1 MTHSLMINSA
11 GFLEETK
18 SLTLKEIGILMELI
32 THKAYD
38 LSFDSNLET
47 YDISKRS
54 KNIIREVFLNQSSF
68 IEAIFK

>member
-1 MTHSLMINSA
+1 
-11 GFLEETK
+11 
-18 SLTLKEIGILMELI
+18 MELI

-54 KNIIREVFLNQSSF
+54 KNRIREVFLNQGRF